1 MSTKVIGSLIAVTLL
16 GALTLGVSALSS
28 NKPNPEHTT
37 APVDQ
42 DNPGRSQVEMLPI
55 TLRAGGFVPG
65 EMTKPSGE
73 YILSI
78 SNLTGMPDLVLW
90 IGRENGERMH
100 EGKASRRKPYW
111 RQQVRL
117 TPGTYLIGEAGHPEW
132 VCHINVTAR

>member
-1 MSTKVIGSLIAVTLL
+1 MSTKVIGSLTAVALL
-16 GALTLGVSALSS
+16 AALTLCVSALSS
-28 NKPNPEHTT
+28 NKPNLWHTT
-37 APVDQ
+37 APADQ

-73 YILSI
+73 YIISI
-78 SNLTGMPDLVLW
+78 SNLSDVPDLV
-90 IGRENGERMH
+90 IRMGRENGEKMH

-117 TPGTYLIGEAGHPEW
+117 TPGTYLIGEASHPEW
-132 VCHINVTAR
+132 VCRINVTAR